1 MGCGASSQPEAEAAT
16 DAPKA
21 ATADPSGAP
30 KAAGT
35 ESVPAAPPASETRV
49 VPIANAPPAVSS
61 QEAAPQDP
69 QVAELFKKIDDS
81 SRDALE
87 AVFQGMDEDHNKDVD
102 ESEFQRWMGQVKA
115 GQGASYR
122 PAIKAAGEG
131 GEQLAIEAS

>member
-61 QEAAPQDP
+61 QVQSLQPMLC
-69 QVAELFKKIDDS
+69 VTKHLC
-81 SRDALE
+81 
-87 AVFQGMDEDHNKDVD
+87 VD
-102 ESEFQRWMGQVKA
+102 
-115 GQGASYR
+115 
-122 PAIKAAGEG
+122 
-131 GEQLAIEAS
+131 